1 MALKN
6 LFDMAKADKYTADG
20 REALIKAQEAET
32 EDAKYQNGDISQKTG
47 LMKTPNG
54 WVEPPKGKQP
64 GAKRD
69 TDPQTYIV
77 IKNDELRS
85 MFQKEKDPA
94 KKAAMKKALQ
104 KQASMMESE
113 PFAPEEEAESK
124 PAAGPSDE
132 EIEIFKDVIREFKKN
147 PNKKNEQIMNEAK
160 THLMKNRGMTPEQ
173 LGKIGRDVYS
183 EKTKDSAPR
192 QLTGDTR
199 VKVRK

>member
-6 LFDMAKADKYTADG
+6 LFDMAKADRYTADG
-20 REALIKAQEAET
+20 REAIIKAQEAET
-32 EDAKYQNGDISQKTG
+32 EDVKYQNGDISQKTG

-54 WVEPPKGKQP
+54 WVEPPKNKEIQNAGKH
-64 GAKRD
+64 AESVKAA
-69 TDPQTYIV
+69 
-77 IKNDELRS
+77 
-85 MFQKEKDPA
+85 QKA
-94 KKAAMKKALQ
+94 KK
-104 KQASMMESE
+104 
-113 PFAPEEEAESK
+113 EEARRQQRAEGEANARAFQEKVDKGEIK

-132 EIEIFKDVIREFKKN
+132 EIEIFKDIIREFKKN

-160 THLMKNRGMTPEQ
+160 SHLMKNRGMTPEQ